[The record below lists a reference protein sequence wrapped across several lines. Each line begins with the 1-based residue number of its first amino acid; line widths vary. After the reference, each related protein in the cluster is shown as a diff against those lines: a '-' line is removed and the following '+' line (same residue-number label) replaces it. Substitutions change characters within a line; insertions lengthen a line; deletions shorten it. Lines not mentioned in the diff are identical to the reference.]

1 MKSVEHDLEN
11 KRGSARAS
19 GVPRRDFLKIGVG
32 AGAGIAL
39 SQIVDPPNAM
49 AQQKSDLPVSD
60 ATQPLAGWLDDG
72 KRTGPG
78 WKNSANRAF
87 GNGPMDETT
96 REIVEYVSSFSE
108 SQLTNSLVDAV
119 CFTMLDSL
127 AALIAGFESEPARI
141 CARMARTTRS
151 DLKSTV
157 LGYGITTTPDIA
169 AFANG
174 CMVRHTDFNDIPHNS
189 DIVSGIFAIGEAVH
203 STGPEMLVAIAL
215 GYELAGGIRTGGQG
229 PGAGW
234 DGIANGPAVA
244 MAMGKLLKM
253 NKDQLA
259 NALSLSLVPHIPLK
273 VTHVGALSMWKG
285 CHSAE
290 SVRCAVFDTL
300 LAREGMTG
308 PSQPFEARQGL
319 FEHMGRPSRP
329 IRFPASEDGKM
340 EIERAGYK
348 RFPSE
353 GSTQSVLDELIPAVR
368 EFARPEDIASIYIE
382 LPYDGWLET
391 TDPPK
396 WDPRNHET
404 ADHSMP
410 YVIARALMDGE
421 IYLDSFTEEKF
432 MDPAARQLMDKITAG
447 PNYDYTYQ
455 GQARITVVTKTGK
468 KLVKETLL
476 HMDKPMTHQ
485 ETIDKFN
492 RVCAFRSI
500 SNRQRD
506 RARELWLNLQ
516 KVRDFAEPMN
526 ALAHFGNPL
535 PL

>member
-1 MKSVEHDLEN
+1 MNSADQVAKGDNVGL
-11 KRGSARAS
+11 RGADV
-19 GVPRRDFLKIGVG
+19 GRRDFMKMGIGT
-32 AGAGIAL
+32 GIAM
-39 SQIVDPPNAM
+39 SQIVHSSGAV
-49 AQQKSDLPVSD
+49 AQQSPALPVSD
-60 ATQPLAGWLDDG
+60 ATQPLAGWLNDG
-72 KRTGPG
+72 KQTGPG
-78 WKNSANRAF
+78 WKYDANRAF
-87 GNGPMDETT
+87 GNGPMDATT

-108 SQLTNSLVDAV
+108 SKLTDSLVDAV

-141 CARMARTTRS
+141 CARLARTTRS

-157 LGYGITTTPDIA
+157 LGYGITTAPDIA

-215 GYELAGGIRTGGQG
+215 GYELASGIRTGGQG

-259 NALSLSLVPHIPLK
+259 NALSLSMVPHIPLK

-329 IRFPASEDGKM
+329 IRLPISADGKM

-368 EFARPEDIASIYIE
+368 AWTQPGEIASIYIE

-391 TDPPK
+391 ADPPK
-396 WDPRNHET
+396 WDPRNRET

-410 YVIARALMDGE
+410 YVIARALIDGD
-421 IYLDSFTEEKF
+421 IYVNSFSEEKF
-432 MDPAARQLMDKITAG
+432 MDPVARQLMDKITAG
-447 PNYDYTYQ
+447 PNYAYTYQ
-455 GQARITVVTKTGK
+455 GQARITVVTKTGG

-476 HMDKPMTHQ
+476 HMNRPMTRQ
-485 ETIDKFN
+485 EIIEKFN

-500 SNRQRD
+500 SNQQRD
-506 RARELWLNLQ
+506 QARELWLNLQ

-526 ALAHFGNPL
+526 ALATFGHPL

>member
-1 MKSVEHDLEN
+1 MKSVKHDSKEDNPGMHLSDI
-11 KRGSARAS
+11 G
-19 GVPRRDFLKIGVG
+19 RRDFMKLGI
-32 AGAGIAL
+32 GAGIAI
-39 SQIVDPPNAM
+39 SQIAYPSNVE
-49 AQQKSDLPVSD
+49 AQQSPELPVD
-60 ATQPLAGWLDDG
+60 DVTQPRAGWLDGG

-78 WKNSANRAF
+78 WKNTADRSF
-87 GNGPMDETT
+87 GNGPIDETT

-108 SQLTNSLVDAV
+108 SHLTDSLVDAV
-119 CFTMLDSL
+119 CFTMLDSM
-127 AALIAGFESEPARI
+127 AALIAGFESESARV

-157 LGYGITTTPDIA
+157 LGYGITTTPDLA

-174 CMVRHTDFNDIPHNS
+174 SMVRHTDFNDIPHNS

-203 STGPEMLVAIAL
+203 STGLEMLVAIAL
-215 GYELAGGIRTGGQG
+215 GYELASGIRTGSQG

-253 NKDQLA
+253 TKDQLA
-259 NALSLSLVPHIPLK
+259 NAVSLSLVPHIPLK

-300 LAREGMTG
+300 LTRDGMTG

-319 FEHMGRPSRP
+319 FEHMGAPSRP
-329 IRFPASEDGKM
+329 IRLPISTDGRM

-368 EFARPEDIASIYIE
+368 EFTKPEDIASIYIE

-391 TDPPK
+391 ADPPK
-396 WDPRNHET
+396 WDPRNRET

-410 YVIARALMDGE
+410 YVIARALIDGD
-421 IYLDSFTEEKF
+421 IYLDSFTEDKF

-455 GQARITVVTKTGK
+455 GEARITVVTKTGR

-476 HMDKPMTHQ
+476 HMNRPMTHQ
-485 ETIDKFN
+485 EIIEKFN
-492 RVCAFRSI
+492 RVCAFRAI
-500 SNRQRD
+500 SDQQRD
-506 RARELWLNLQ
+506 RAREAWLNLR
-516 KVRDFAEPMN
+516 KARDFAETMST
-526 ALAHFGNPL
+526 LATFGHPEPL
-535 PL
+535 

>member
-1 MKSVEHDLEN
+1 MNSVKNDSTEAKGCLHLPDI
-11 KRGSARAS
+11 G
-19 GVPRRDFLKIGVG
+19 RRDFMKISI
-32 AGAGIAL
+32 GAGIAM
-39 SQIVDPPNAM
+39 SQIVSSSNAE
-49 AQQKSDLPVSD
+49 AQQSSELPIDDS
-60 ATQPLAGWLDDG
+60 TQPLAGWLDGG
-72 KRTGPG
+72 KQTGPG
-78 WKNSANRAF
+78 WKYTANRSS
-87 GNGPMDETT
+87 GNGPVDETT

-108 SQLTNSLVDAV
+108 SHLTDSLVDAV

-127 AALIAGFESEPARI
+127 AALIAGFESESARV
-141 CARMARTTRS
+141 CARLARTTRS
-151 DLKSTV
+151 DFKSTV

-203 STGPEMLVAIAL
+203 STGPEVLAAIAL
-215 GYELAGGIRTGGQG
+215 GYELASGIRTGGQIQ
-229 PGAGW
+229 GAGW

-319 FEHMGRPSRP
+319 FEHMGHPSLAMRLP
-329 IRFPASEDGKM
+329 ISKDGRM

-368 EFARPEDIASIYIE
+368 EFTKPEDIASIYIE

-391 TDPPK
+391 ADPPK
-396 WDPRNHET
+396 WDPRNRET

-410 YVIARALMDGE
+410 YVIARALIDGD

-432 MDPAARQLMDKITAG
+432 MDPIARQLMDRISAG
-447 PNYDYTYQ
+447 PNHDYSYQ
-455 GQARITVVTKTGK
+455 GEARITVVTKTGR

-476 HMDKPMTHQ
+476 HMNRPMTHQ
-485 ETIDKFN
+485 EIIDKFN

-500 SNRQRD
+500 SNQQRNQ
-506 RARELWLNLQ
+506 AKELWLNLR
-516 KVRDFAEPMN
+516 KVKDFAEPMN
-526 ALAHFGNPL
+526 ALASFGNPR